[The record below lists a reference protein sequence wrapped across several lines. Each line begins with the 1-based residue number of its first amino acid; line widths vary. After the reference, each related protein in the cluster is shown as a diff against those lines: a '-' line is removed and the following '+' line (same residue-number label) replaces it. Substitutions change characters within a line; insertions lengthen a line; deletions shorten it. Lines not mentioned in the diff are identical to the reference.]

1 MTKCVIL
8 SGKTAKVIAVINL
21 GRFSHCVCQ
30 KYNKNLSACVNDFT
44 ICEAGKS
51 VKLVPETDE
60 DVAVVI
66 IDGCVICDNQTKCD
80 ALFLWDTGAKKYSF
94 LVELKGAGEIDKAF
108 AQLSYTRDNRAE
120 YSEIISDFAQ
130 NNQVIKKYVIVS
142 NGMLT
147 KPQKEQLEENYNI
160 RIHAILH
167 SEPTT
172 KIPDLRNYI

>member
-1 MTKCVIL
+1 M
-8 SGKTAKVIAVINL
+8 INL
-21 GRFSHCVCQ
+21 GKFSNCVCQ
-30 KYNKNLSACVNDFT
+30 KYNNSLSACINDFT

-60 DVAVVI
+60 EVVVVI
-66 IDGCVICDNQTKCD
+66 IDGCVICDNHTKCD
-80 ALFLWDTGAKKYSF
+80 ALFLWETGTKKYSF

-108 AQLSYTRDNRAE
+108 AQLSYTRDNRPE
-120 YSEIISDFAQ
+120 YSEIISNFAQ
-130 NNQVIKKYVIVS
+130 SNQVIKKYVIVS

-147 KPQKEQLEENYNI
+147 KPQKEQLEEDYNI

-167 SEPTT
+167 SEPTI